1 MSMRGQIYICKY
13 ILNNVH
19 MEYCT
24 TFKFVSGEH
33 LFNKM
38 FMIGYVK
45 QKKEK

>member
-1 MSMRGQIYICKY
+1 
-13 ILNNVH
+13 

-33 LFNKM
+33 LFNDKM